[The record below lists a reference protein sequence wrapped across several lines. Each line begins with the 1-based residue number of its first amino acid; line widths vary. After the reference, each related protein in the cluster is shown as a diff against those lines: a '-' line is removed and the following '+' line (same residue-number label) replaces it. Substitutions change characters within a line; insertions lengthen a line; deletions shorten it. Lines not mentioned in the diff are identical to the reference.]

1 MTNKNNF
8 LKQLQ
13 KIVAVVFMICLF
25 VVKVNAQVKSTLP
38 NIVYI
43 LADDLGLGPEDE
55 GIGNY
60 AFKEADTTNMTPY
73 QKYRFYN
80 TLEDPDNPYAGY
92 SLNREIDIIW
102 ETDDYPDEYYS
113 EVMDQLY
120 LSEDENYNGQRSFK
134 VKELKYAF
142 KWLDTEEAIKNKS
155 ENRKDYIRKDISQ
168 VYPDTTVWIK
178 DFTYAYNEPMHNDY
192 FWHDA

>member
-73 QKYRFYN
+73 QKYRFYC
-80 TLEDPDNPYAGY
+80 
-92 SLNREIDIIW
+92 LNHTNRFDHRVFPPLDW
-102 ETDDYPDEYYS
+102 KLAMS
-113 EVMDQLY
+113 
-120 LSEDENYNGQRSFK
+120 
-134 VKELKYAF
+134 AF
-142 KWLDTEEAIKNKS
+142 DCLD
-155 ENRKDYIRKDISQ
+155 
-168 VYPDTTVWIK
+168 
-178 DFTYAYNEPMHNDY
+178 
-192 FWHDA
+192 